1 MQLALVAGNLDVDSV
16 LDSISSAQF
25 SEWQAFYQ
33 LFPFGAQADTHRFAV
48 QQANIVNAP
57 HYQYKNQREPREF
70 MPNYRPKKQTV
81 SEQIALLK
89 RLG

>member
-1 MQLALVAGNLDVDSV
+1 MQLALAVGVLNVDTL

-33 LFPFGAQADTHRFAV
+33 LFPFGAQAETHRFAQ
-48 QQANIVNAP
+48 QQANIVNSP
-57 HYQYKNQREPREF
+57 HYRYKNAREPSEF

-81 SEQIALLK
+81 ADQIAMLK
-89 RLG
+89 ALG